1 MKNRLNTVQNY
12 ELFSVRL
19 AKAVF
24 NRSSSSSTMSR
35 NLTIFVHFHNPLI

>member
-24 NRSSSSSTMSR
+24 NRSTSTMSR